1 MTCEICV
8 TKEYLID
15 CKMRKLRIKNIGALE
30 DVDISLNQ
38 VNVIIG
44 PQSLGKSTVL
54 KVASYCTWVEKR
66 IELTQNY
73 SQFAQG
79 DAFIKNLVE
88 FHKLNGYIQP
98 ATHIEYESDF
108 MRFSYDHSM
117 SLFQFEWK
125 DKRWEYKRPKVSYIP
140 SERNLVAA
148 IPNWYEVSMGRNNI
162 RSFMTDWETARQM
175 AVDNVG
181 ILDLDVTYH
190 YESDGK
196 KDKVQSHLSNPLDF
210 TNTSSGLQSLIPLF
224 VHLNYLYTTQ
234 FQVERDKKIKGD
246 WENDELLDNIYRQL
260 FVNKGRAKPIVEELD
275 LGDGNFFPLEKYYR
289 RNIGNH
295 VLRFHSELDADDCE
309 AIYERYLM
317 TDHCE
322 VFLEEPENNLF
333 PPTQDSLVKWLLD
346 KTLDERSNTLF
357 IATHSP
363 YVLSSILEEKDIP
376 LSLFFVYEVKG
387 RSKVKSASVEDIKG
401 IYDYGIDA
409 FYNLD
414 NLVSE

>member
-1 MTCEICV
+1 
-8 TKEYLID
+8 
-15 CKMRKLRIKNIGALE
+15 MRRLKIRNLGALK
-30 DVDISLNQ
+30 DVDIEFGQ

-66 IELTQNY
+66 IEVTQNY
-73 SQFAQG
+73 EQFAQG
-79 DAFIKNLVE
+79 DAFIKELVE
-88 FHKLNGYIQP
+88 FHKLNGYIKP
-98 ATHIEYESDF
+98 DTYIEYETDF
-108 MRFSYDHSM
+108 MKFSYDHTEK
-117 SLFQFEWK
+117 QFHFDWREQ
-125 DKRWEYKRPKVSYIP
+125 RWDYRRPKVSYIP

-162 RSFMTDWETARQM
+162 RSFMADWETARQSTT
-175 AVDNVG
+175 DNLD
-181 ILDLDVTYH
+181 ILNLDVTYH

-196 KDKVQSHLSNPLDF
+196 KDKVQSHQSSSLDF

-224 VHLNYLYTTQ
+224 VHLNYLYMTQ
-234 FQVERDKKIKGD
+234 YQVEKDKKIKGD
-246 WENDELLDNIYRQL
+246 WENDNLLNVIYKELFQS
-260 FVNKGRAKPIVEELD
+260 KGRTKAKLKQVD
-275 LGDGNFFPLEKYYR
+275 NGDGGKVTIPVYIR
-289 RNIGNH
+289 SVIGNIP
-295 VLRFHSELDADDCE
+295 LRFSEKEDADECK

-357 IATHSP
+357 VATHSP
-363 YVLSSILEEKDIP
+363 YVLSSVLEEEKIP
-376 LSLFFVYEVKG
+376 LSLFFVYEEDG
-387 RSKVKSASVEDIKG
+387 ESKVKTASEEDMRG

-409 FYNLD
+409 FFNLD

>member
-1 MTCEICV
+1 
-8 TKEYLID
+8 
-15 CKMRKLRIKNIGALE
+15 MRRLKINNLGALKSI
-30 DVDISLNQ
+30 DIIFSQ

-44 PQSLGKSTVL
+44 PQSLGKSTIL

-73 SQFAQG
+73 AQFAQG
-79 DAFIKNLVE
+79 DLFIKELVE
-88 FHKLNGYIQP
+88 FHKLNGYVHP
-98 ATHIEYESDF
+98 NTYIEYETDF
-108 MRFSYDHSM
+108 MKFSYNHEKL
-117 SLFQFEWK
+117 LFHFIWK
-125 DKRWEYKRPKVSYIP
+125 NQRWDYKRPKVSYIP

-162 RSFMTDWETARQM
+162 RSFMTDWETARQ
-175 AVDNVG
+175 VTVENIN

-196 KDKVQSHLSNPLDF
+196 KDKVESHHSNSLDF

-224 VHLNYLYTTQ
+224 VHLNYLYFTQ
-234 FQVERDKKIKGD
+234 YQVEKDKKIKGD
-246 WENDELLDNIYRQL
+246 WENDNLLNVIYREL
-260 FVNKGRAKPIVEELD
+260 FLSKGRTKPKLKQIDDGHGGKVEV
-275 LGDGNFFPLEKYYR
+275 PVYIR
-289 RNIGNH
+289 SIIGNIP
-295 VLRFHSELDADDCE
+295 LRFTEKEDVDECK

-317 TDHCE
+317 TDHSE

-346 KTLDERSNTLF
+346 KTLDERPNTLF

-363 YVLSSILEEKDIP
+363 YVLSSILEEDEIP
-376 LSLFFVYEVKG
+376 LSLFFVYEKEGESIVKTAT
-387 RSKVKSASVEDIKG
+387 REDMRG

-409 FYNLD
+409 FFNLD

>member
-1 MTCEICV
+1 
-8 TKEYLID
+8 
-15 CKMRKLRIKNIGALE
+15 MRRLKINNLGALKSI
-30 DVDISLNQ
+30 DIIFSQ

-44 PQSLGKSTVL
+44 PQSLGKSTIL

-73 SQFAQG
+73 AQFAQG
-79 DAFIKNLVE
+79 DLFIKELVE
-88 FHKLNGYIQP
+88 FHKLNGYVHP
-98 ATHIEYESDF
+98 NTYIEYETDF
-108 MRFSYDHSM
+108 MKFSYNHEKL
-117 SLFQFEWK
+117 LFHFIWK
-125 DKRWEYKRPKVSYIP
+125 NQRWDYKRPKVSYIP

-162 RSFMTDWETARQM
+162 RSFMTDWETARQ
-175 AVDNVG
+175 VTVENIN

-196 KDKVQSHLSNPLDF
+196 KDKVESHHSNSLDF

-224 VHLNYLYTTQ
+224 VHLNYLYFTQ
-234 FQVERDKKIKGD
+234 YQVEKDKKIKGD
-246 WENDELLDNIYRQL
+246 WENDNLLNVIYREL
-260 FVNKGRAKPIVEELD
+260 FLSKGRTKPKLKQIDDGHGGKVEV
-275 LGDGNFFPLEKYYR
+275 PVYIR
-289 RNIGNH
+289 SIIGNIP
-295 VLRFHSELDADDCE
+295 LRFTEKEDVDECK

-317 TDHCE
+317 TDHSE

-346 KTLDERSNTLF
+346 KTLDERPNTLF

-363 YVLSSILEEKDIP
+363 YVLSSILEEDEIP
-376 LSLFFVYEVKG
+376 LSLFFVYEKEG
-387 RSKVKSASVEDIKG
+387 ESIVKSATREDMRG

-409 FYNLD
+409 FFNLD

>member
-1 MTCEICV
+1 MGPGPSDRFKV
-8 TKEYLID
+8 KG
-15 CKMRKLRIKNIGALE
+15 MRRLKIRNLGALK
-30 DVDISLNQ
+30 DVDIEFSQ

-73 SQFAQG
+73 VQFAQG
-79 DAFIKNLVE
+79 DAFIKELVE
-88 FHKLNGYIQP
+88 FHKLNGYIKSD
-98 ATHIEYESDF
+98 TYIEYETDF
-108 MRFSYDHSM
+108 MKFSYDHANK
-117 SLFQFEWK
+117 QFHFDWR
-125 DKRWEYKRPKVSYIP
+125 DRRWEYRRPKVSYIP

-162 RSFMTDWETARQM
+162 RSFMTDWETARQTTTE
-175 AVDNVG
+175 DLD
-181 ILDLDVTYH
+181 ILNLDVTYH
-190 YESDGK
+190 YESEGK
-196 KDKVQSHLSNPLDF
+196 KDKVQSHQSSSLDF

-234 FQVERDKKIKGD
+234 YQVEKDKKIKGD
-246 WENDELLDNIYRQL
+246 WENDELLENLYQDL
-260 FVNKGRAKPIVEELD
+260 FVKTERTKPVIEKLD
-275 LGDGNFFPLEKYYR
+275 LGDGNFFPLQKYVK
-289 RNIGNH
+289 RNLGNH
-295 VLRFHSELDADDCE
+295 VLKFTSKQDADDCE
-309 AIYERYLM
+309 SIYERYLM

-346 KTLDERSNTLF
+346 KTLDERTNTLF
-357 IATHSP
+357 VATHSP
-363 YVLSSILEEKDIP
+363 YVLSSVLEEEKIP
-376 LSLFFVYEVKG
+376 LSLFFVYEEDG
-387 RSKVKSASVEDIKG
+387 ESKVKTASEEDMRG

-409 FYNLD
+409 FFNLD

>member
-1 MTCEICV
+1 
-8 TKEYLID
+8 
-15 CKMRKLRIKNIGALE
+15 MRRLKINNLGALKSI
-30 DVDISLNQ
+30 DIFFSQ

-44 PQSLGKSTVL
+44 PQSLGKSTIL

-73 SQFAQG
+73 TQFAQG
-79 DAFIKNLVE
+79 DLFIKELVE
-88 FHKLNGYIQP
+88 FHKLNGYVHP
-98 ATHIEYESDF
+98 NTYIEYETDF
-108 MRFSYDHSM
+108 MKFSYNHEKL
-117 SLFQFEWK
+117 LFHFIWK
-125 DKRWEYKRPKVSYIP
+125 NQRWDYKRPKVSYIP

-162 RSFMTDWETARQM
+162 RSFMTDWETARQ
-175 AVDNVG
+175 VTVENIN

-196 KDKVQSHLSNPLDF
+196 KDKVESHHSNSLDF

-224 VHLNYLYTTQ
+224 VHLNYLYFTQ
-234 FQVERDKKIKGD
+234 YQVEKDKKIKGD
-246 WENDELLDNIYRQL
+246 WENDNLLNVIYREL
-260 FVNKGRAKPIVEELD
+260 FLSKGRTKPKLKQIDDGHGGKVEV
-275 LGDGNFFPLEKYYR
+275 PVYIR
-289 RNIGNH
+289 SIIGNIP
-295 VLRFHSELDADDCE
+295 LRFTEKEDVDECK

-317 TDHCE
+317 TDHSE

-346 KTLDERSNTLF
+346 KTLDERPNTLF

-363 YVLSSILEEKDIP
+363 YVLSSILEEDEIP
-376 LSLFFVYEVKG
+376 LSLFFVYEKEG
-387 RSKVKSASVEDIKG
+387 ESIVKSATREDMRG

-409 FYNLD
+409 FFNLD

>member
-1 MTCEICV
+1 
-8 TKEYLID
+8 
-15 CKMRKLRIKNIGALE
+15 MRRLKINNLGALKSI
-30 DVDISLNQ
+30 DIIFSQ

-44 PQSLGKSTVL
+44 PQSLGKSTIL

-73 SQFAQG
+73 AQFAQG
-79 DAFIKNLVE
+79 DLFIKELVE
-88 FHKLNGYIQP
+88 FHKLNGYVHP
-98 ATHIEYESDF
+98 NTYIEYETDF
-108 MRFSYDHSM
+108 MKFSYNHEKL
-117 SLFQFEWK
+117 LFHFIWK
-125 DKRWEYKRPKVSYIP
+125 NQRWDYKRPKVSYIP

-162 RSFMTDWETARQM
+162 RSFMTDWETARQ
-175 AVDNVG
+175 VTVENIN

-196 KDKVQSHLSNPLDF
+196 KDKVESHHSNSLDF

-224 VHLNYLYTTQ
+224 VHLNYLYFTQ
-234 FQVERDKKIKGD
+234 YQVEKDKKIKGD
-246 WENDELLDNIYRQL
+246 WENDNLLNVIYREL
-260 FVNKGRAKPIVEELD
+260 FLSKGRTKPKLKQIDDGHGGKVEV
-275 LGDGNFFPLEKYYR
+275 PVYIR
-289 RNIGNH
+289 SIIGNIP
-295 VLRFHSELDADDCE
+295 LRFTEKEDVDECM

-317 TDHCE
+317 TDHSE

-346 KTLDERSNTLF
+346 KTLDERPNTLF

-363 YVLSSILEEKDIP
+363 YVLSSILEEDEIP
-376 LSLFFVYEVKG
+376 LSLFFVYEKEGESIVKTAT
-387 RSKVKSASVEDIKG
+387 REDMRG
-401 IYDYGIDA
+401 IYNYGIDA
-409 FYNLD
+409 FFNLD

>member
-1 MTCEICV
+1 
-8 TKEYLID
+8 
-15 CKMRKLRIKNIGALE
+15 MRRLKIRNLGALK
-30 DVDISLNQ
+30 DVGIEFSQ

-73 SQFAQG
+73 EQFAQE
-79 DAFIKNLVE
+79 DDFIKELVE
-88 FHKLNGYIQP
+88 FHKLNGYIKSD
-98 ATHIEYESDF
+98 TFIEYETNF
-108 MRFSYDHSM
+108 MKFSYDHAKK
-117 SLFQFEWK
+117 LFHFEWGEQ
-125 DKRWEYKRPKVSYIP
+125 RWEYKRTKVSYIP

-148 IPNWYEVSMGRNNI
+148 IPNWYEVSMGSNNI
-162 RSFMTDWETARQM
+162 RSFMTDWETARQSTT
-175 AVDNVG
+175 DNLD
-181 ILDLDVTYH
+181 ILNLDVTYH

-196 KDKVQSHLSNPLDF
+196 KDKVQSHQSSSLDF

-224 VHLNYLYTTQ
+224 VHLNYLYTIQ
-234 FQVERDKKIKGD
+234 YKKERDKKIKDD
-246 WENDELLDNIYRQL
+246 WENANLKKTIE
-260 FVNKGRAKPIVEELD
+260 AD
-275 LGDGNFFPLEKYYR
+275 LGDSPESR
-289 RNIGNH
+289 
-295 VLRFHSELDADDCE
+295 

-333 PPTQDSLVKWLLD
+333 PPTQDSLVKWLLG

-357 IATHSP
+357 VATHSP
-363 YVLSSILEEKDIP
+363 YVLSSVLEEEKIP
-376 LSLFFVYEVKG
+376 LSLFFVYEEDG
-387 RSKVKSASVEDIKG
+387 ESKVKRSSDEDMRG

-409 FYNLD
+409 FFNLD

>member
-1 MTCEICV
+1 
-8 TKEYLID
+8 
-15 CKMRKLRIKNIGALE
+15 MRRLKIRNLGALK
-30 DVDISLNQ
+30 DVDIEFGQ

-66 IELTQNY
+66 IELTQDY
-73 SQFAQG
+73 AQFSQG
-79 DAFIKNLVE
+79 DAFIKELVE
-88 FHKLNGYIQP
+88 FHKLNGYIKP
-98 ATHIEYESDF
+98 DTYIEYETDF
-108 MRFSYDHSM
+108 MKFSYDYAEKQFH
-117 SLFQFEWK
+117 FEWRE
-125 DKRWEYKRPKVSYIP
+125 KRWEYRRPKVSYIP

-162 RSFMTDWETARQM
+162 RSFMTDWETARQSTT
-175 AVDNVG
+175 DNLD
-181 ILDLDVTYH
+181 ILNLDVTYH
-190 YESDGK
+190 YESEGK
-196 KDKVQSHLSNPLDF
+196 KDKVQTHQSSSLDF

-234 FQVERDKKIKGD
+234 YQVEKDKKIKGD
-246 WENDELLDNIYRQL
+246 WENDNLLNAIYKELFQSKGRTKAKLQQLDN
-260 FVNKGRAKPIVEELD
+260 
-275 LGDGNFFPLEKYYR
+275 GDGGMVTIPVYIR
-289 RNIGNH
+289 SVIGNIP
-295 VLRFHSELDADDCE
+295 LRFSEKEDADECK

-317 TDHCE
+317 TDHCD

-357 IATHSP
+357 LATHSP
-363 YVLSSILEEKDIP
+363 YVLSSILEEEKIP
-376 LSLFFVYEVKG
+376 LSLFFVYEEDG
-387 RSKVKSASVEDIKG
+387 ESKVKTASDEDMRG

-409 FYNLD
+409 FFNLD

>member
-1 MTCEICV
+1 
-8 TKEYLID
+8 
-15 CKMRKLRIKNIGALE
+15 MRRLKIRNLGALK
-30 DVDISLNQ
+30 DVDIEFGQ

-73 SQFAQG
+73 VQFAQG
-79 DAFIKNLVE
+79 DAFIKELVE
-88 FHKLNGYIQP
+88 FHKLNGYIKSD
-98 ATHIEYESDF
+98 TYIEYETDF
-108 MRFSYDHSM
+108 MKFSYDHTEKQ
-117 SLFQFEWK
+117 FHFEWREQ
-125 DKRWEYKRPKVSYIP
+125 RWEYKRSKVSYIP

-162 RSFMTDWETARQM
+162 RSFMTDWETARQTTTE
-175 AVDNVG
+175 DLD
-181 ILDLDVTYH
+181 ILNLDVTYH

-196 KDKVQSHLSNPLDF
+196 KDKVQSHHTSPLDF

-224 VHLNYLYTTQ
+224 VHLNYLYMTQ
-234 FQVERDKKIKGD
+234 YQVEKDKKIKGD
-246 WENDELLDNIYRQL
+246 WENDNLLNAIYKELFQS
-260 FVNKGRAKPIVEELD
+260 KGRTKAKLKQVD
-275 LGDGNFFPLEKYYR
+275 NGDGGKVTIPVYIR
-289 RNIGNH
+289 SVIGNIP
-295 VLRFHSELDADDCE
+295 LRFSEKEDADECK

-357 IATHSP
+357 VATHSP
-363 YVLSSILEEKDIP
+363 YVLSSVLEEEKIP
-376 LSLFFVYEVKG
+376 LSLFFVYEEDG
-387 RSKVKSASVEDIKG
+387 ESKVKTASDEDMRG

-409 FYNLD
+409 FFNLD

>member
-1 MTCEICV
+1 
-8 TKEYLID
+8 
-15 CKMRKLRIKNIGALE
+15 MRRLKIRNLGALK
-30 DVDISLNQ
+30 DVDIEFSQ

-73 SQFAQG
+73 VQFAQG
-79 DAFIKNLVE
+79 DAFIKELVE
-88 FHKLNGYIQP
+88 FHKLNGYIKSD
-98 ATHIEYESDF
+98 TYIEYETDF
-108 MRFSYDHSM
+108 MKFSYDHAEKQ
-117 SLFQFEWK
+117 FHFEWGER
-125 DKRWEYKRPKVSYIP
+125 RWEYKRSKVSYIP

-162 RSFMTDWETARQM
+162 RSFMTDWETARQTTTE
-175 AVDNVG
+175 DLD
-181 ILDLDVTYH
+181 ILNLDVTYH

-196 KDKVQSHLSNPLDF
+196 KDKVQSHHTSPLDF

-224 VHLNYLYTTQ
+224 VHLNYLYMTQ
-234 FQVERDKKIKGD
+234 YQVEKDKKIKGD
-246 WENDELLDNIYRQL
+246 WENDNLLNAIYKELFQS
-260 FVNKGRAKPIVEELD
+260 KGRTKAKLKQVD
-275 LGDGNFFPLEKYYR
+275 NGDGGKVTIPVYIR
-289 RNIGNH
+289 SVIGNIP
-295 VLRFHSELDADDCE
+295 LRFSEKEDADECK

-363 YVLSSILEEKDIP
+363 YVLSSMLEEENIP
-376 LSLFFVYEVKG
+376 LSLFFVYEEDG
-387 RSKVKSASVEDIKG
+387 ESKVKTASDEDMRG

-409 FYNLD
+409 FFNLD

>member
-1 MTCEICV
+1 
-8 TKEYLID
+8 
-15 CKMRKLRIKNIGALE
+15 MRRLKINNLGALKSI
-30 DVDISLNQ
+30 DIIFSQ

-44 PQSLGKSTVL
+44 PQSLGKSTIL

-73 SQFAQG
+73 AQFAQG
-79 DAFIKNLVE
+79 DLFIKELVE
-88 FHKLNGYIQP
+88 FHKLNGYVHP
-98 ATHIEYESDF
+98 NTYIEYETDF
-108 MRFSYDHSM
+108 MKFSYNHEKL
-117 SLFQFEWK
+117 LFHFIWK
-125 DKRWEYKRPKVSYIP
+125 NQRWDYKRPKVSYIP

-162 RSFMTDWETARQM
+162 RSFMTDWETARQ
-175 AVDNVG
+175 VTVENIN

-196 KDKVQSHLSNPLDF
+196 KDKVESHHSNSLDF

-224 VHLNYLYTTQ
+224 VHLNYLYFTQ
-234 FQVERDKKIKGD
+234 YQVEKDKKIKGD
-246 WENDELLDNIYRQL
+246 WENDNLLNVIYREL
-260 FVNKGRAKPIVEELD
+260 FLSKGRTKPKLKQIDDGHGGKVEV
-275 LGDGNFFPLEKYYR
+275 PVYIR
-289 RNIGNH
+289 SIIGNIP
-295 VLRFHSELDADDCE
+295 LRFTEKEDVNECK

-317 TDHCE
+317 TDHSE

-346 KTLDERSNTLF
+346 KTLDERPNTLF

-363 YVLSSILEEKDIP
+363 YVLSSILEEDEIP
-376 LSLFFVYEVKG
+376 LSLFFVYEKEGESIVKTAT
-387 RSKVKSASVEDIKG
+387 REDMRG
-401 IYDYGIDA
+401 IYNYGIDA
-409 FYNLD
+409 FFNLD

>member
-1 MTCEICV
+1 MKV
-8 TKEYLID
+8 GRSDADRFKV
-15 CKMRKLRIKNIGALE
+15 KGMRRLKIRNLGALK
-30 DVDISLNQ
+30 DVDIEFGQ

-54 KVASYCTWVEKR
+54 KVASYCTWIEKR
-66 IELTQNY
+66 IELTQDY
-73 SQFAQG
+73 VQFAQG
-79 DAFIKNLVE
+79 DAFIKELVE
-88 FHKLNGYIQP
+88 FHKLNGYIKP
-98 ATHIEYESDF
+98 DTYIEYETDF
-108 MRFSYDHSM
+108 MKFSYDHAEK
-117 SLFQFEWK
+117 QFCFDWREQ
-125 DKRWEYKRPKVSYIP
+125 RWNYRRPKVSYIP

-162 RSFMTDWETARQM
+162 RSFMTDWETARQTITENL
-175 AVDNVG
+175 D

-196 KDKVQSHLSNPLDF
+196 KDKVQSHHTSSLDF

-234 FQVERDKKIKGD
+234 YQVEKDKKIKDD
-246 WENDELLDNIYRQL
+246 WENANLKKTIE
-260 FVNKGRAKPIVEELD
+260 AE
-275 LGDGNFFPLEKYYR
+275 LGDSPESK
-289 RNIGNH
+289 
-295 VLRFHSELDADDCE
+295 

-333 PPTQDSLVKWLLD
+333 PPTQDILVKWLLD

-357 IATHSP
+357 VATHSP
-363 YVLSSILEEKDIP
+363 YVLSSVLEEEKIP
-376 LSLFFVYEVKG
+376 LSLFFVYEEAG
-387 RSKVKSASVEDIKG
+387 ESKVKTASEEDMRG

-409 FYNLD
+409 FFNLD

>member
-1 MTCEICV
+1 
-8 TKEYLID
+8 
-15 CKMRKLRIKNIGALE
+15 MRRLKIRNLGALR
-30 DVDISLNQ
+30 DVDMEFGQ

-66 IELTQNY
+66 IELTQDY
-73 SQFAQG
+73 VQFAQG
-79 DAFIKNLVE
+79 DAFIKELVE
-88 FHKLNGYIQP
+88 FHKLNGYIKP
-98 ATHIEYESDF
+98 DTYIEYETDF
-108 MRFSYDHSM
+108 MKFSYDNAEKQFH
-117 SLFQFEWK
+117 FEWREH
-125 DKRWEYKRPKVSYIP
+125 RWDYRRPKVSYIP

-162 RSFMTDWETARQM
+162 RSFMTDWETARQSTT
-175 AVDNVG
+175 DNLD
-181 ILDLDVTYH
+181 ILNLDVTYH

-196 KDKVQSHLSNPLDF
+196 KDKVQLHQSSSLDF

-234 FQVERDKKIKGD
+234 YQVEKDKKIKGD
-246 WENDELLDNIYRQL
+246 WENDNLLNVIYKELFQS
-260 FVNKGRAKPIVEELD
+260 KGRTKAKLKQVNNGNGGKVTIPIYIRSV
-275 LGDGNFFPLEKYYR
+275 
-289 RNIGNH
+289 IGNIP
-295 VLRFHSELDADDCE
+295 LRFSEKEDAVECK

-317 TDHCE
+317 TDHSD

-357 IATHSP
+357 VATHSP
-363 YVLSSILEEKDIP
+363 YVLSSVLEEEKIP
-376 LSLFFVYEVKG
+376 LSLFFVYEENG
-387 RSKVKSASVEDIKG
+387 ESKVKTASDEDMRG

-409 FYNLD
+409 FFNLD

>member
-1 MTCEICV
+1 
-8 TKEYLID
+8 
-15 CKMRKLRIKNIGALE
+15 MRKLIINNLGALKSI
-30 DVDISLNQ
+30 DIIFSQ

-44 PQSLGKSTVL
+44 PQSLGKSTIL

-73 SQFAQG
+73 VQFAQG
-79 DAFIKNLVE
+79 DLFIKELVE
-88 FHKLNGYIQP
+88 FHKLNGYVHP
-98 ATHIEYESDF
+98 NTYIEYETDF
-108 MRFSYDHSM
+108 MKFSYNHEKL
-117 SLFQFEWK
+117 LFHFIWK
-125 DKRWEYKRPKVSYIP
+125 NQRWDYKRPKVSYIP

-162 RSFMTDWETARQM
+162 RSFMTDWETARQ
-175 AVDNVG
+175 VTVENIN

-196 KDKVQSHLSNPLDF
+196 KDKVESHHSNSLDF

-224 VHLNYLYTTQ
+224 VHLNYLYFTQ
-234 FQVERDKKIKGD
+234 YQVEKDKKIKGD
-246 WENDELLDNIYRQL
+246 WENDNLLNVIYREL
-260 FVNKGRAKPIVEELD
+260 FLSKGRTKPKLKQIDDGHGGKVEV
-275 LGDGNFFPLEKYYR
+275 PVYIR
-289 RNIGNH
+289 SIIGNIP
-295 VLRFHSELDADDCE
+295 LRFTEKEDVDECK

-317 TDHCE
+317 TDHSE

-333 PPTQDSLVKWLLD
+333 PPTQDCLVKWLLD
-346 KTLDERSNTLF
+346 KTLDERPNTLF

-363 YVLSSILEEKDIP
+363 YVLSSILEEDEIP
-376 LSLFFVYEVKG
+376 LSLFFVYEKEG
-387 RSKVKSASVEDIKG
+387 ESIVKSATREDMRG

-409 FYNLD
+409 FFNLD